1 MVEDVKKEEQL
12 TNETDSA
19 SESPEEDGTVLI
31 ASVAED
37 VVISDEEDDASDIEA
52 SVISE
57 DEKSSEETTD
67 IEEIEIAEVDAPE
80 VGQQDVPMNMEDAID
95 ESMRTFEEGEILRG
109 TVIKI
114 DSEGVIVDVGYKS
127 EGSIPISEFDI
138 LPDGTP
144 DVRVKE
150 TIPVYLVHKEDRDGL
165 VVLSKK
171 IADQKIIW
179 NDIETSHEDGKA
191 IKGKV
196 IRRIKG
202 GLEVEVGNISCFLP
216 ASQIEL
222 HPVQNFDEYIGK
234 TLEVKVIS
242 LNPKRR
248 NIVLSRR
255 ALLEDELRA
264 RRRDLLESLQIDR
277 VVEGTV
283 KNITDFGA
291 FVDLGGVDGLLH
303 KVDMSWRR
311 INHPSEILSEG
322 DKIEVKILDIN
333 PEEERVSL
341 GIKQKTP
348 DPWSTVEEKYSI
360 DSIVTGKVTNLADYG
375 AFVELEEG
383 VEGLIHIT
391 EMSWSRRLVHPSKI
405 LKRNDVIEARVLD
418 VDMEKQKISLGL
430 KQLQPNP
437 WELLETKYPVGSR
450 IHGRV
455 RNITDFGAFVE
466 IEKGIDGLVH
476 VSDMSW
482 TKRFVNPREILKEGD
497 EVEVVVLSID
507 TENQRV
513 SLGLKQIE
521 PDPWLKVPE
530 KYKVGS
536 TVSGEVVNL
545 TDFGVFVKLEEG
557 IEGLIHISE
566 LDERHVEKPNEIV
579 SEGDSLNLKVISIDA
594 IEKRIGLSLRAHRQE
609 HERASIK
616 RYLEE
621 EDKDETTLGALIREA
636 RQEYQNKK

>member
-95 ESMRTFEEGEILRG
+95 ESLRTFEEGEILRG

-196 IRRIKG
+196 TRRIKG
-202 GLEVEVGNISCFLP
+202 GLEVEIGNISCFLP